1 MDKSKSP
8 WTLGLQVNETIS
20 KWPSLR
26 SIKDDWQG
34 LHQQPQNVVAEED
47 FDWTVNH
54 LNKSCAWFS
63 RLLNSNRKQYR
74 SIKFFFFLLCGIFA
88 GFITMFILH
97 FSFAFSL
104 KAMGFTGMAVA
115 IVTSVLLIFC
125 YGSRCVLSLVIPSLG
140 TRQGKTIMMTIMAAQ
155 LLSGPLGNLTYNLKQ
170 TTNSLVCFSNMTVNQ
185 TQQTIKGIKNSVNN
199 FTNKLV
205 NGNLG
210 QVVDT
215 FDTIENIGNAF
226 SSMFHFSFFDV
237 QKKVKIPELY
247 I

>member
-1 MDKSKSP
+1 
-8 WTLGLQVNETIS
+8 
-20 KWPSLR
+20 
-26 SIKDDWQG
+26 
-34 LHQQPQNVVAEED
+34 
-47 FDWTVNH
+47 
-54 LNKSCAWFS
+54 
-63 RLLNSNRKQYR
+63 
-74 SIKFFFFLLCGIFA
+74 
-88 GFITMFILH
+88 
-97 FSFAFSL
+97 
-104 KAMGFTGMAVA
+104 
-115 IVTSVLLIFC
+115 
-125 YGSRCVLSLVIPSLG
+125 
-140 TRQGKTIMMTIMAAQ
+140 MMTIMAAQ

-205 NGNLG
+205 NGDLS

-215 FDTIENIGNAF
+215 FNTIENIGNAF